1 MCSNIPHIEDLYR
14 NISLLGVA
22 VAEDDVVMMYKLIKD
37 GCDVNYN
44 ETAIMMYFDEDWNPW
59 ISGQSLLHIA
69 SMEGSSG
76 KNNTKLVET
85 N

>member
-1 MCSNIPHIEDLYR
+1 MCSNIPHVEDLYR

-22 VAEDDVVMMYKLIKD
+22 VAEDDVVMMYKLIKE
-37 GCDVNYN
+37 GCDINYN
-44 ETAIMMYFDEDWNPW
+44 ETAMQLYFGSGWAPW

-69 SMEGSSG
+69 SMDGSTG
-76 KNNTKLVET
+76 ENRTKLVET